1 MSWCVRVFLMQ
12 QSVCVVEVSDE
23 IEILTLEL
31 RVQPL
36 EETQEEVKVA

>member
-1 MSWCVRVFLMQ
+1 MCSSISDATKC
-12 QSVCVVEVSDE
+12 VCVVEVSDE